1 MFVPLSAVQG
11 VVVVGYGSGHI
22 RLFSLED
29 GHIMCEVSSTVQ
41 YSTVQYSTVQNS
53 LEDCHDGIGNG
64 QWVVNNSLFNIV
76 QLER

>member
-1 MFVPLSAVQG
+1 MPKFVVNNMFVPLSAVQG

-41 YSTVQYSTVQNS
+41 YSTVQYSTVQYS
-53 LEDCHDGIGNG
+53 TVSKLK
-64 QWVVNNSLFNIV
+64 
-76 QLER
+76 

>member
-41 YSTVQYSTVQNS
+41 YSTVQYS
-53 LEDCHDGIGNG
+53 LEDGHDGISNG
-64 QWVVNNSLFNIV
+64 QWVVNT
-76 QLER
+76 

>member
-41 YSTVQYSTVQNS
+41 YSTVQYSK
-53 LEDCHDGIGNG
+53 
-64 QWVVNNSLFNIV
+64 
-76 QLER
+76 

>member
-41 YSTVQYSTVQNS
+41 YSTVQYSTVQ
-53 LEDCHDGIGNG
+53 
-64 QWVVNNSLFNIV
+64 
-76 QLER
+76 